1 MASDDLSL
9 NEYDASLIRRFLG
22 NDDKFF
28 WCAHECGFG
37 HNEIQN
43 IESKLPEQIQDLYTT
58 IKIIIACRDPT
69 KQTLLPEAFFQQS
82 NDILGNNFKLNQDD
96 YNKSNNHFNTNADQD
111 LINLMHND
119 RSLNDS
125 FSKFIQNL
133 PKETQSNAAFYKNYL
148 SLSNIPSD
156 SIQIRSQFFYILKK
170 FIEKS
175 LPIVDLSLPLRQS
188 FFTDQIR
195 IIKSYLL
202 SSTKFQLLAKSLEKT
217 EVEYN
222 GDWNIVNFD
231 IIKANSNSDNSENTM
246 LYQAYQQLHTN
257 AHITFRR
264 SNEQLWHAQY
274 IGMHSTDHGRL
285 YRDSITRIYSDIC
298 SSRLSLFIL
307 YPNGRMNSDLNR
319 DCWIPN
325 VFPPNK
331 SISNKYKTLSFCWT
345 IIWHQVRVWMDV
357 KGGME
362 EHLLDS
368 MAAAVQNSAVV
379 VCFLTQ
385 KYQDSQNCKEEF
397 KYARKKNKP
406 TIPCLIEAGWK
417 PEGWLDMGVSDLL
430 YIDFNKIKENS
441 SNFEDKCEELL
452 KKIKQL
458 AKTNDYF
465 RTEDEDEAS
474 IDNQEDDGTAVE
486 PTDEPNYDVTSADYA
501 SKLSPNIRE
510 GPEIET
516 TSFDPSTINKDLC
529 EGDSVVRLMRT
540 GSVKDRKIYANQE
553 LFAHDGKFLNYFFIP
568 KLVFQNTSKEPI
580 SVIEITSEYQNSE
593 GNWLDCYGVKIGPAI
608 SDESESYT
616 WLPDTTLN
624 LEPSKLVTYALR
636 VDVQIHGEPGLN
648 NQRRARAHSIL
659 PQPFKIRLHV
669 HDTEGKTVSLLVEQI
684 NDPLILPT
692 KARIVK
698 QFDYE
703 DVVAFIYADD
713 CNTNTRYW
721 VIVHYEDKSKLRF
734 SYGNCLHGSTTKYLD
749 TWLISELCNQAKQ
762 TDTTEIVLDDW
773 NDNERTIT
781 ALFDKITFILFA
793 MRIELKTPTSRTVET
808 VLLPLD
814 KIKERFVIVKQE
826 PEVYRPLG
834 TTAFVSGGDFSQTDD

>member
-1 MASDDLSL
+1 MA
-9 NEYDASLIRRFLG
+9 NRAS
-22 NDDKFF
+22 
-28 WCAHECGFG
+28 
-37 HNEIQN
+37 
-43 IESKLPEQIQDLYTT
+43 SKLSTARYIMNRP
-58 IKIIIACRDPT
+58 
-69 KQTLLPEAFFQQS
+69 
-82 NDILGNNFKLNQDD
+82 D
-96 YNKSNNHFNTNADQD
+96 Y
-111 LINLMHND
+111 D
-119 RSLNDS
+119 RS
-125 FSKFIQNL
+125 FHK
-133 PKETQSNAAFYKNYL
+133 
-148 SLSNIPSD
+148 
-156 SIQIRSQFFYILKK
+156 
-170 FIEKS
+170 
-175 LPIVDLSLPLRQS
+175 
-188 FFTDQIR
+188 
-195 IIKSYLL
+195 
-202 SSTKFQLLAKSLEKT
+202 
-217 EVEYN
+217 
-222 GDWNIVNFD
+222 
-231 IIKANSNSDNSENTM
+231 
-246 LYQAYQQLHTN
+246 
-257 AHITFRR
+257 
-264 SNEQLWHAQY
+264 
-274 IGMHSTDHGRL
+274 
-285 YRDSITRIYSDIC
+285 
-298 SSRLSLFIL
+298 
-307 YPNGRMNSDLNR
+307 
-319 DCWIPN
+319 
-325 VFPPNK
+325 
-331 SISNKYKTLSFCWT
+331 
-345 IIWHQVRVWMDV
+345 
-357 KGGME
+357 
-362 EHLLDS
+362 
-368 MAAAVQNSAVV
+368 NSA
-379 VCFLTQ
+379 
-385 KYQDSQNCKEEF
+385 
-397 KYARKKNKP
+397 A
-406 TIPCLIEAGWK
+406 
-417 PEGWLDMGVSDLL
+417 
-430 YIDFNKIKENS
+430 
-441 SNFEDKCEELL
+441 
-452 KKIKQL
+452 
-458 AKTNDYF
+458 
-465 RTEDEDEAS
+465 EDEDEAS

-793 MRIELKTPTSRTVET
+793 MRSYGNCLHGSTTKYLDTWLISELCNQAKQTDTTEIVLDDWNDNERTITALFDKITFILFAMRIELKTPTSRTVET

-814 KIKERFVIVKQE
+814 KIKERFVIAKQE
-826 PEVYRPLG
+826 PEVHRPLG